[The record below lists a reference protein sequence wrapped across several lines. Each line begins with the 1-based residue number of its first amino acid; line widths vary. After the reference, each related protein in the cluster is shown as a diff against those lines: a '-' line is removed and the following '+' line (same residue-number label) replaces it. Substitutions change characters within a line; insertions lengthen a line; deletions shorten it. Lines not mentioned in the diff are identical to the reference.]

1 MVSRRA
7 ALVFGIADLMTAAL
21 IVLGVFAALPAR
33 YLPVDSVAVLL
44 AILKVASSATL
55 LVAAT
60 KGARPECP
68 TGGAASGRPPG
79 GTWARRL
86 PWAAAACALAVG
98 LSLVSALA
106 LTASWLSGVY
116 GTVGRG
122 GALVLVLVAALALPY
137 LVVLPA
143 VELVWFGPKS
153 EADARG

>member
-7 ALVFGIADLMTAAL
+7 ALVFGIADFMTAAL

-33 YLPVDSVAVLL
+33 YLPVDSVAALL
-44 AILKVASSATL
+44 AILKLASSATL
-55 LVAAT
+55 LVAAA
-60 KGARPECP
+60 KGGMREDP
-68 TGGAASGRPPG
+68 TGAAPSRR
-79 GTWARRL
+79 TWAQRL

-143 VELVWFGPKS
+143 VELVWFGPKTGG
-153 EADARG
+153 ADARG